1 MAVGGNGVVEGSHRN
16 QTIHDKERKNMKSL
30 TTFAA
35 LAILL
40 LFMVHRT
47 SAQQLEQVGGPY
59 KADSVTVLL
68 LHFDGNFTNDAAA
81 LGKTAAV
88 AVPRSTNPA
97 KIFFLDNTG
106 VSGMG
111 KCVRIDN
118 SSISD
123 SSYITID
130 DTTAFDMTGSWT
142 IEAWANIF
150 TFGDNSSDY
159 RWVPR
164 VVMKPGDGVFYMP
177 NYWLEMWG
185 DNRLFHAGFYTKNG
199 EWISLSSPNNMFVPG
214 EWVHLT
220 FIRDT
225 ARAFIACMVHD
236 KNKVLKSFITRG
248 FDQSKDIPLTNKQ
261 KVHIGWA
268 GAVGI
273 TTASTDSWLDGFVD
287 EVRISSVVRNFAG
300 PPVISSVTRL
310 ANQPSTLTSYPVSV
324 TVFPLNA
331 GGSITSAKLY
341 YRTDT
346 VGSFTSI
353 SMTPA
358 GGNVYKGDIPG
369 QAFKKRIQYYVK
381 CTDNNNYAA
390 LSPVDAEATMNPTYY
405 SFLIYQP
412 NMKVLD
418 VNFEQAPS
426 KPIDLSP
433 NGATIVT
440 RKYLEFST
448 EVPMGGGT
456 YSLLLKSH
464 PGVTVDS
471 NWVEAESPFLAV
483 EEFTLDAWIK
493 ADSANLHATRIII
506 NPTKADDWNNAN
518 FELSFRNGAAGK
530 PVFTARYWGA
540 TTSTAL
546 QDTFVAATAHVGKWR
561 HVILERSKT
570 NNVFGMAIRDEN
582 DALMFKTFKTQADPP
597 LMAGAPLRIGRAHF
611 LPGDNWYVAPFR
623 GRIDNVK
630 VYNYP
635 AAGLVTDV
643 DGDKMGGIPW
653 AFDLAQNYPNPFNP
667 STTVR
672 FTIPKFQN
680 VSLVTY
686 DLLGRKVKTLVNE
699 ERHAGEH
706 RVTWD
711 GTNDHGFGVAS
722 GVYFYQLKAGDLVKT
737 QKMLLLR

>member
-1 MAVGGNGVVEGSHRN
+1 MRSLVAFVTIAFLALFVVQN
-16 QTIHDKERKNMKSL
+16 
-30 TTFAA
+30 A
-35 LAILL
+35 
-40 LFMVHRT
+40 
-47 SAQQLEQVGGPY
+47 SAQQLEQIGGPY

-81 LGKTAAV
+81 VGKTAAA
-88 AVPRSTNPA
+88 AVPHGTNPA
-97 KIFFLDNTG
+97 KIFFLTNTG

-111 KCVRIDN
+111 QCVRIDN
-118 SSISD
+118 SSIND
-123 SSYITID
+123 SSYITVD
-130 DTTAFDMTGSWT
+130 DTAAFDMTGSWT

-150 TFGDNSSDY
+150 TFGDVAGEY

-164 VVMKPGDGVFYMP
+164 VVMKPGDDVFYLP

-185 DNRLFHAGFYTKNG
+185 DNRLFHAGFYTTNG
-199 EWISLSSPNNMFVPG
+199 EWISISSPNNMFVPG

-236 KNKVLKSFITRG
+236 KNKNLKSFITRG
-248 FDQSKDIPLTNKQ
+248 FDKSKDIPLTNKQ

-273 TTASTDSWLDGFVD
+273 TEASTDSWLDGFVD
-287 EVRISSVVRNFAG
+287 EVRISKVVRNFAG
-300 PPVISSVTRL
+300 PPVISDVSRL
-310 ANQPSTLTSYPVSV
+310 ANQPSTLASYPVSV

-331 GGSITSAKLY
+331 GGSITSSKLY

-346 VGSFTSI
+346 VGAFTSVT
-353 SMTPA
+353 MAAA
-358 GGNVYKGDIPG
+358 GGNKYTGAIPG
-369 QAFKKRIQYYVK
+369 QAFKTRIQYYVK
-381 CTDNNNYAA
+381 CTDNNNYVS
-390 LSPVDAEATMNPTYY
+390 LSPVDAEATSPSYY
-405 SFLIYQP
+405 SFMIYQP

-418 VNFEQAPS
+418 VDFEGAPAV
-426 KPIDLSP
+426 PVDRSP
-433 NGATIVT
+433 NGARMIT

-448 EVPMGGGT
+448 DHPTGGGN
-456 YSLLLKSH
+456 YSLLLQSH
-464 PGVTVDS
+464 PGVNVDS

-493 ADSANLHATRIII
+493 ADSADLHATRIII
-506 NPTKADDWNNAN
+506 NPTTEADWNNAN
-518 FELSFRNGAAGK
+518 FELSFRNGSKGK

-540 TTSTAL
+540 LGQTAL
-546 QDTFVAATAHVGKWR
+546 QDTLVASTAHVGKWR

-570 NNVFGMAIRDEN
+570 NGVFGMAVRDEN
-582 DALMFKTFKTQADPP
+582 DKLLFKTFKTNQDPP

-611 LPGDNWYVAPFR
+611 LPEDNWYVAPFR
-623 GRIDNVK
+623 GKIDNIK

-643 DGDKMGGIPW
+643 DRDKMDEVPW
-653 AFDLAQNYPNPFNP
+653 TFDLSQNYPNPFNP
-667 STTVR
+667 STVIRYTV
-672 FTIPKFQN
+672 PKFQN
-680 VSLVTY
+680 VSLVVY

-699 ERHAGEH
+699 ERHAGQH

-711 GTNDHGFGVAS
+711 GTNDHGIGVAS

-737 QKMLLLR
+737 QKMLLVR